1 MPPGGGRP
9 TAGGGASSSDGGGDG
24 GRPWW
29 RRGPVLAGAVL
40 VAGLGIALGVVATG
54 GSGGGGSAQAVEMQ
68 PVSASGQEPFTDS
81 VANGGP
87 PASASPSGGTASGA
101 TPSTAG
107 SPSAPGGTVDGS
119 QPGLYGG
126 TREVASC
133 DVPKLS
139 GYLDANPDKAHA
151 WAGVEGID
159 SSQIDGYLHGLTPVV
174 LRQDTRVTNH
184 GYQNGQ
190 ATPYQAVLQ
199 SGTAVLIDSQG
210 VPRVRCACGNPLT
223 PPTGTGGTYTGTA
236 WSSFHPDGVVTV
248 QLAAAPVTQIVL
260 VDQTTGG
267 QFGRPVGGT
276 GGSDGSASPSA
287 SGSGSSGSH
296 SGTGAP
302 SGASSSAPSSGASS
316 GPSSGSPGSP
326 GHSGSSG
333 SSGPSGSPKSPGAG
347 SGSGSAPGV
356 PSGGASG
363 PASSAGAAG
372 VSAGTP

>member
-1 MPPGGGRP
+1 
-9 TAGGGASSSDGGGDG
+9 
-24 GRPWW
+24 
-29 RRGPVLAGAVL
+29 VLAGAVL
-40 VAGLGIALGVVATG
+40 VVGLGVALGVVATG
-54 GSGGGGSAQAVEMQ
+54 GSGGSSAQAVEMQ
-68 PVSASGQEPFTDS
+68 PVAASGQKPFTDS
-81 VANGGP
+81 VANGT
-87 PASASPSGGTASGA
+87 ASASVSASASASGSAPGGSASASGA
-101 TPSTAG
+101 SG
-107 SPSAPGGTVDGS
+107 SSGAFGGTVDGG

-139 GYLDANPDKAHA
+139 GYLAANTDKAKA

-199 SGTAVLIDSQG
+199 SGTAVLVDSQG

-223 PPTGTGGTYTGTA
+223 PPSGTGGAYTGTA

-248 QLAAAPVTQIVL
+248 QPAAAPVNPIVL
-260 VDQTTGG
+260 VDQATGR
-267 QFGRPVGGT
+267 QFDRPVGGT
-276 GGSDGSASPSA
+276 GGNDGSASPSA

-296 SGTGAP
+296 SGTGTP
-302 SGASSSAPSSGASS
+302 SGASSSAPSSGGSS
-316 GPSSGSPGSP
+316 APSSGGAGSP

-333 SSGPSGSPKSPGAG
+333 SSGSPGGGA
-347 SGSGSAPGV
+347 GSGSAPGAS
-356 PSGGASG
+356 SGGASG
-363 PASSAGAAG
+363 HASSAGASAG
-372 VSAGTP
+372 VSKAAGSGTP